1 MTTRA
6 EAAETIAADLINESV
21 GATVY
26 SHPPAPHLAQMPHVA
41 VVYNGSTDTEFL
53 FEVHVLMNASQ
64 PTARQAYATFLDLVQ
79 RVDEALDA
87 SGWGPPGDS
96 PQWASNIDAW
106 ATVFR
111 IQYPRDDF

>member
-6 EAAETIAADLINESV
+6 EAAEILAADLINEGV

-26 SHPPAPHLAQMPHVA
+26 AHPPAPTQAQMPHVA
-41 VVYNGSTDTEFL
+41 VLYQGSTDTEFE
-53 FEVHVLMNASQ
+53 FEIHVLMNASQ
-64 PTARQAYATFLDLVQ
+64 PTARQAYSTFLDLVQ

-96 PQWASNIDAW
+96 AQYASQIDAW

-111 IQYPRDDF
+111 IRFPRDDF